1 MTSDVE
7 ERIHR
12 VLKSHPPE
20 RTDDGYRLLHAGGAG
35 IGSLRF
41 LPAIERRDGP
51 QAVAIAEVVADFG
64 VSDFPPFHPTG
75 VQRLNAM
82 AVFGA
87 YHLNGRRLRQT
98 ARYSI
103 YANDPDPH
111 LAAQS
116 ILHAFGGQLPIGRSV
131 AMGTISAA
139 ALEEQRA
146 HHRLPRQWQT
156 PLNEDALKTAT
167 SVMQAQGLA
176 ASNSATA
183 VWSELA
189 LSGDC
194 PSRTI
199 DPAAETAVLQVSV
212 DTPHPIAGAGYL
224 AAITLP
230 PAEKQVNPTAICA
243 KLNALEWD
251 EVGFAPRNG
260 AWGLHGPDDL
270 IGYRCFMP
278 SAVAY
283 EGLHTSLLL
292 FMALRAAWIR
302 DRYWLVRQ
310 GITLESLANLKAQS
324 RLTRD

>member
-1 MTSDVE
+1 MTSEVE

-20 RTDDGYRLLHAGGAG
+20 RTDDGYRLVHPGGAG
-35 IGSLRF
+35 ISTLRF
-41 LPAIERRDGP
+41 APPDEHRDGP
-51 QAVAIAEVVADFG
+51 QAAAVAEVVADFG
-64 VSDFPPFHPTG
+64 VSDFPSFHPTG

-87 YHLNGRRLRQT
+87 YHLNGPRLRQT
-98 ARYSI
+98 ARYTI
-103 YANDPDPH
+103 YSSDPDPH
-111 LAAQS
+111 LATQT
-116 ILHAFGGQLPIGRSV
+116 ILHAFGGQLPLGRSV
-131 AMGTISAA
+131 AIGTTSPA
-139 ALEEQRA
+139 ALEQQRA
-146 HHRLPRQWQT
+146 HHNLPRQWPAPFPQ
-156 PLNEDALKTAT
+156 EE
-167 SVMQAQGLA
+167 MQNAAAVIQGQGLP
-176 ASNSATA
+176 ASNHATA

-212 DTPHPIAGAGYL
+212 DTPHPVAGAGYL

-230 PAEKQVNPTAICA
+230 AVEKQVNPAAICA
-243 KLNALEWD
+243 RLNALEWD
-251 EVGFAPRNG
+251 EVGFAPRHG
-260 AWGLHGPDDL
+260 AWGLHGPEDV

-278 SAVAY
+278 AGVPY
-283 EGLHTSLLL
+283 EGLQTSLLL

-302 DRYWLVRQ
+302 DRYWRVKQ
-310 GITLESLANLKAQS
+310 GITLESLANPKPQS